1 MSVEERLTA
10 LEKDVAEIKEVLQ
23 EIMSGTYSVEES
35 NNADLDT
42 YLRQQIGLLQQEDTR
57 LAGLITTN
65 ANSISELQA
74 QISSLETNLS
84 NTQQSIPKLT
94 MNTKTKTLNVKNI
107 EKIEE

>member
-23 EIMSGTYSVEES
+23 ELANGSSTIDSV
-35 NNADLDT
+35 DLRNYID
-42 YLRQQIGLLQQEDTR
+42 QQIGGLQQEDYR

-65 ANSISELQA
+65 ANSISELQT

-84 NTQQSIPKLT
+84 NTQLSIPKLT
-94 MNTKTKTLNVKNI
+94 LNIKTKTLNVKNI